1 MPSRMLLSSDATI
14 LSLPSTKYMSSI
26 PRRYTLS
33 PSSRSAALCYTLSPS
48 VPVATP
54 CLTSPVCGSLLLLI
68 PLLLLRSPCPGFGML
83 IGHLQLK
90 FPRLCTLSPSHILSS
105 AVQNAR
111 SVLYYLISVQYQS
124 DIIFFSL
131 KEHFKINNN
140 KISFILLRI
149 IDTPSEYVPD

>member
-1 MPSRMLLSSDATI
+1 MVERLCSEEVSSPGVALPEDNRPHHTQRLKMYKYKQIKVICSVCIVEARRSSNIGDEPTPSRMLRSSDATI

-68 PLLLLRSPCPGFGML
+68 PLLLLRSP
-83 IGHLQLK
+83 
-90 FPRLCTLSPSHILSS
+90 
-105 AVQNAR
+105 
-111 SVLYYLISVQYQS
+111 SVC
-124 DIIFFSL
+124 
-131 KEHFKINNN
+131 
-140 KISFILLRI
+140 
-149 IDTPSEYVPD
+149 